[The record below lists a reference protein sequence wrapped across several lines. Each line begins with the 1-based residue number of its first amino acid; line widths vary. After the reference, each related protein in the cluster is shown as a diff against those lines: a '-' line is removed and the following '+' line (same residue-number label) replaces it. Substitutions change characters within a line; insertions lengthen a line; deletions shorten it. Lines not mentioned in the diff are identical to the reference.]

1 MTPTDPRDRPPAPA
15 APPPA
20 PATEPSPAPATEP
33 PPAPGQPYIE
43 ARVFATT
50 AAFLAALVLLAGL
63 AGRLLPPGEIVTLDG
78 APTWR
83 PITADPVPW
92 WAVLT
97 APLRVLGG
105 PDGPKLIV
113 LTLFILFIG
122 GSFAVLDR
130 GGVLPALLARLAA
143 RYADRRRRLLLVNVV
158 AFALIGSTLGILEE
172 IVPLILLYVPL
183 ARRFGWD
190 PRVGM
195 AIPFLSAGMGF
206 SAATFNPFTVGTAQ
220 KLAGLPLFSGLGL
233 RLAFLAVTITLVA
246 LFLLWRTRGDHAAA
260 APLAP
265 AAPPPLARPR
275 ATIAWLA
282 GGLTL
287 VFVIVFAGT
296 RVEAIAALA
305 FPLIGLVFVA
315 MGIGGGLIAGVT
327 PRRVLG
333 DFTRGLA
340 AFAPA
345 VALILL
351 AGSVGFLISEAGVMA
366 TLVAR
371 LAALV
376 DGWSQGAAAVA
387 IYVSQML
394 VNLAVPS
401 GTGQAVLTI
410 PVLAPLGDLIG
421 LSRQTI
427 VLAFQCGDGFSNMLW
442 PTNPMLLIALGLARV
457 SWRDWFV
464 WVLPLQLALA
474 AASVGVLLV
483 AVAIGYQ

>member
-1 MTPTDPRDRPPAPA
+1 MTPPDPPTPAPA
-15 APPPA
+15 PRAA
-20 PATEPSPAPATEP
+20 
-33 PPAPGQPYIE
+33 YIE

-50 AAFLAALVLLAGL
+50 AAFLTALVLLAGL
-63 AGRLLPPGEIVTLDG
+63 AGRLLPAGEIVTLDG

-83 PITADPVPW
+83 PIAADPVPW
-92 WAVLT
+92 WGVLT
-97 APLRVLGG
+97 APIRVLGG

-113 LTLFILFIG
+113 LTLFILLIG

-233 RLAFLAVTITLVA
+233 RVAFLAVTITLVA

-260 APLAP
+260 AEPV

-275 ATIAWLA
+275 ATLGWLA
-282 GGLTL
+282 AGLAL
-287 VFVIVFAGT
+287 VFVIVLAGA
-296 RVEAIAALA
+296 RVAAIQDLA

-315 MGIGGGLIAGVT
+315 MGVGGGLIAGVA

-376 DGWSQGAAAVA
+376 DGWSQSAAAVA
-387 IYVSQML
+387 IYASQML

-421 LSRQTI
+421 LSRQTV

-483 AVAIGYQ
+483 AVATGYH

>member
-1 MTPTDPRDRPPAPA
+1 M
-15 APPPA
+15 
-20 PATEPSPAPATEP
+20 
-33 PPAPGQPYIE
+33 
-43 ARVFATT
+43 
-50 AAFLAALVLLAGL
+50 
-63 AGRLLPPGEIVTLDG
+63 
-78 APTWR
+78 
-83 PITADPVPW
+83 PW

-143 RYADRRRRLLLVNVV
+143 RYEDRRRRLLLVNVV

-233 RLAFLAVTITLVA
+233 RLAFLVVTITLVA

-260 APLAP
+260 APEALT
-265 AAPPPLARPR
+265 PPPLARPR
-275 ATIAWLA
+275 ATLAWLA
-282 GGLTL
+282 GGLAL
-287 VFVIVFAGT
+287 VLAIVLAGT
-296 RVEAIAALA
+296 RVEALQALA

-315 MGIGGGLIAGVT
+315 MGIGGGLIAGVA
-327 PRRVLG
+327 PRRVFG

-351 AGSVGFLISEAGVMA
+351 AGSVGLLISEAGVMA

-376 DGWSQGAAAVA
+376 DGWSQSAAAVA
-387 IYVSQML
+387 IYLSQML

-483 AVAIGYQ
+483 AVAIGYH